1 MSHIRAFGF
10 ALLAAASLTAT
21 VSADPASAAAAKRED
36 GIHAQSW
43 LRNISFLDPKEDLD
57 EVSFPPITATGLL

>member
-10 ALLAAASLTAT
+10 ALLAAAFLTAT
-21 VSADPASAAAAKRED
+21 VSADPASAATAERED

-43 LRNISFLDPKEDLD
+43 FRNISFLDPKEDLD
-57 EVSFPPITATGLL
+57 EVSFPLITAPGLI